1 MYNFLLANC
10 YDTILEYYGITAK
23 LVWLKTYNDG
33 NDINLTGEFEVF
45 ERTLTEEDAERT
57 KEFVL
62 KTVKEM
68 EEFEKQYHENNEN
81 KELDILCFSFADIQ
95 AQIKML
101 EAQADEIKTKVQE
114 ITPIGHKIEGVG
126 SFYYTGKKKYSYSD
140 NVKSLEAQASE
151 LAQKLKELKK
161 EEEASGTAVLSE
173 ESKTLAYRAS

>member
-1 MYNFLLANC
+1 MN
-10 YDTILEYYGITAK
+10 TEYKVGDLTAK

-33 NDINLTGEFEVF
+33 DDINLTGEFEVF

-62 KTVKEM
+62 KTVAEM

-81 KELDILCFSFADIQ
+81 KDLDALCYSFADIQ
-95 AQIKML
+95 AQIKAL
-101 EAQADEIKTKVQE
+101 EEQANEIKSKVQE
-114 ITPIGHKIEGVG
+114 MTPIGHKIEGVG

-140 NVKSLEAQASE
+140 NVKSLEVQASE

-161 EEEASGTAVLSE
+161 EEETSGTATLSE
-173 ESKTLAYRAS
+173 ETKTIAFRAS